1 MLPQKWAILLLLYV
15 VTPFLS
21 ILVRYPWK
29 EEEKVRNAYSLIA
42 SNEELYVLDILTVG
56 TVSTLLGGV
65 FPDEQV
71 FMRRSGFIRFSMC
84 HPCT

>member
-29 EEEKVRNAYSLIA
+29 EEEKVRNA
-42 SNEELYVLDILTVG
+42 
-56 TVSTLLGGV
+56 
-65 FPDEQV
+65 
-71 FMRRSGFIRFSMC
+71 
-84 HPCT
+84 